1 MNVEE
6 IRIRP
11 YDEKDAPE
19 IVRLFYETIRSVNL
33 ADYSQEQVE
42 AWQGDPDSGAHPDL
56 RPSRRRA
63 ARRSRGYRRCVS
75 GSCPAGIGRRAGVSH
90 FWAPALL
97 GLEMRRLTAG

>member
-1 MNVEE
+1 MTVEE

-42 AWQGDPDSGAHPDL
+42 AWAPEVPDPDASLACPVGVPWWL
-56 RPSRRRA
+56 RRA
-63 ARRSRGYRRCVS
+63 AR
-75 GSCPAGIGRRAGVSH
+75 
-90 FWAPALL
+90 
-97 GLEMRRLTAG
+97 